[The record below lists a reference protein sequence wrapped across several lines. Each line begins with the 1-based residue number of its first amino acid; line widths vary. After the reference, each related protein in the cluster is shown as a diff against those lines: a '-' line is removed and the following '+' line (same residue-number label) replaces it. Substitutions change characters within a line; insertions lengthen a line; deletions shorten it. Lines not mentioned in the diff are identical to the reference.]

1 MMASYT
7 VQHSCGH
14 SEEHKLYG
22 KHSER
27 ERKIAW
33 LQSTDCHQCY
43 AAAQQQQREQAADN
57 ARQQAESQGL
67 PQLQGS
73 DKQIAWA
80 LTIRERMLEDIADT
94 RTLILGNVG
103 KGPQEI
109 SDRAL
114 QVLDEME
121 LQTSAAW
128 WIDHR
133 YDTAQM
139 VVRAALSN

>member
-1 MMASYT
+1 MAQYT
-7 VQHSCGH
+7 VQHICGH
-14 SEEHKLYG
+14 SQVHQLYG
-22 KHSER
+22 KTADRQSKLQWLASGDCSECYAAAKQQQR
-27 ERKIAW
+27 EQTA
-33 LQSTDCHQCY
+33 
-43 AAAQQQQREQAADN
+43 AAAQQQAD
-57 ARQQAESQGL
+57 SQGL

-80 LTIRERMLEDIADT
+80 LTIRESKLQDIADT

-114 QVLDEME
+114 QVLDDMFE
-121 LQTSAAW
+121 QTSAAW

-133 YDTAQM
+133 NDTAMM
-139 VVRAALSN
+139 VVRAALRS